1 MRRSNGESG
10 FTLVEVLVALV
21 VTVSAVAILAQGFA
35 AAGSASVAS
44 RYRTR
49 AVWLAAQKMA
59 DMEAGVYATNAPQAG
74 VFETADDANT
84 PAGQWRW
91 EIASEAAATTGL
103 YQITVSVFWI
113 ERSEERSYHLVRLM
127 RERTEASQ

>member
-1 MRRSNGESG
+1 MGEEVKRHSG

-44 RYRTR
+44 QYRTR
-49 AVWLAAQKMA
+49 AVWLAAEKMA

-74 VFETADDANT
+74 VFDSSDPRT
-84 PAGQWRW
+84 PQGQWRW
-91 EIASEAAATTGL
+91 EIASEASTSTGL
-103 YQITVSVFWI
+103 YQVTVSVFWI
-113 ERSEERSYHLVRLM
+113 ERSEERSYHLARLM
-127 RERTEASQ
+127 RERETQ